1 MLGSNHYWLRT
12 IFRKLGSFIYIEER
26 YMAPPSDPSN
36 NQIRFDLRLQSNN
49 GKDVHREFK
58 GSLFQTDGTIAIAE
72 IKPLR

>member
-1 MLGSNHYWLRT
+1 
-12 IFRKLGSFIYIEER
+12 
-26 YMAPPSDPSN
+26 MAPPSDPSN